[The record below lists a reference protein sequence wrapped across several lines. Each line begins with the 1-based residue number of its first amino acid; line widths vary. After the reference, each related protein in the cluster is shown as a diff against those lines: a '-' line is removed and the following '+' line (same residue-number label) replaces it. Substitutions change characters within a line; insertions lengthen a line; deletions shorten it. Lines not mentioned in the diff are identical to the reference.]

1 MGAGLYVMFS
11 ARRLV
16 YCCLRDN
23 PRQHHGMEKA
33 IIMNKPIYQ
42 KEKTLLAMAC
52 VISALLW
59 VTLIVLTKGAILL
72 IFPFAFL
79 GYLFAQ
85 SGFISYLKG
94 TGALVSDT
102 QFPDLQKRVRDCAA
116 KVGLKTLPG
125 VYILHGNGVFNAFAT
140 RFLRKDYII
149 LLSDVLDAL
158 EDHPDA
164 INFYIGHEMG
174 HIDRKHLLVEP
185 FLSLALVLPL
195 LGAAYSRAR
204 EYTCDQYGA
213 ACCTPEAAQQGVAL
227 LAVGTKRYKTINK
240 NQYIQ
245 QTRET
250 SGFWMSFHE
259 LVASYPWLVKRFA
272 RITPGFRDDH
282 MPKRNPFAYLFAI
295 FVPRLSVMSV
305 IVIYLLFIVLSA
317 DGMIKQFRN
326 TMNAGSSAAIEGVP
340 SSEEAA
346 LPESAAEW
354 IELTVAE
361 VNAAGPQQIDDVT
374 TLDQARA
381 GDDGR
386 TMIYDYT
393 ISVDAAAV
401 DFEAVRKVVLENSVS
416 YWCHDPAT
424 QIFRDYK
431 VAIVYH
437 YLDRHSVFLGDITV
451 DLADPQ
457 TCAIQQDETLPQP

>member
-1 MGAGLYVMFS
+1 M
-11 ARRLV
+11 
-16 YCCLRDN
+16 D
-23 PRQHHGMEKA
+23 
-33 IIMNKPIYQ
+33 KPVYQ
-42 KEKTLLAMAC
+42 KEKTLLAIAC
-52 VISALLW
+52 VIAALFW
-59 VTLIVLTKGAILL
+59 VTLIVVTKGIILL
-72 IFPFAFL
+72 LFPFVFL

-102 QFPDLQKRVRDCAA
+102 QFPDIQKRVRDCAA

-158 EDHPDA
+158 EDHPEA
-164 INFYIGHEMG
+164 VNFYIGHEMG

-185 FLSLALVLPL
+185 FLSLALILPL

-227 LAVGTKRYKTINK
+227 LAVGAKRYKTINK
-240 NQYIQ
+240 QHYIE

-282 MPKRNPFAYLFAI
+282 MPKRNPFAYLLAI
-295 FVPRLSVMSV
+295 FVPRLSLMSAL
-305 IVIYLLFIVLSA
+305 VIYLLFIVLTA
-317 DGMIKQFRN
+317 DGFIKEFKN
-326 TMNAGSSAAIEGVP
+326 SMNEQQTAAVE
-340 SSEEAA
+340 SERYYEDAA
-346 LPESAAEW
+346 AQPTTAAEW
-354 IELTVAE
+354 IELTIAE
-361 VNAAGPQQIDDVT
+361 VNASGPQQIDEVT
-374 TLDQARA
+374 TLNQARA

-393 ISVDAAAV
+393 LSLDASAV
-401 DFEAVRKVVLENSVS
+401 DFEAIRKIVMENSVS
-416 YWCHDPAT
+416 YWCHDPGT

-431 VAIVYH
+431 VAVVYH
-437 YLDRHSVFLGDITV
+437 YLDSRDAFLGDITV

-457 TCAIQQDETLPQP
+457 TCAIQQDATLPQP

>member
-1 MGAGLYVMFS
+1 
-11 ARRLV
+11 
-16 YCCLRDN
+16 
-23 PRQHHGMEKA
+23 
-33 IIMNKPIYQ
+33 MNKPLYQ
-42 KEKTLLAMAC
+42 KEKTLLTIAC

-59 VTLIVLTKGAILL
+59 VTLIVVTKGIILL
-72 IFPFAFL
+72 VFPFAFL

-102 QFPDLQKRVRDCAA
+102 QFPDIQKRVRDCAT
-116 KVGLKTLPG
+116 KIGLKTLPG

-140 RFLRKDYII
+140 RFLRRDYII

-227 LAVGTKRYKTINK
+227 LAVGAKRYKTINK
-240 NQYIQ
+240 QHYIE

-282 MPKRNPFAYLFAI
+282 MPKRNPFAYLLAV
-295 FVPRLSVMSV
+295 FVPRLSLMSV
-305 IVIYLLFIVLSA
+305 VVIYLLFIVLSA
-317 DGMIKQFRN
+317 DGMIKEFK
-326 TMNAGSSAAIEGVP
+326 NAVNAEQTASVEDEQYYEDADMPTTAAG
-340 SSEEAA
+340 
-346 LPESAAEW
+346 W

-361 VNAAGPQQIDDVT
+361 VNASGPQQIDEVT
-374 TLDQARA
+374 TLNQARA

-393 ISVDAAAV
+393 LSVDASAV
-401 DFEAVRKVVLENSVS
+401 DFEAIRKVVLENSVS
-416 YWCHDPAT
+416 YWCHDSAT

-437 YLDRHSVFLGDITV
+437 YLDSRDAFLGDITL

-457 TCAIQQDETLPQP
+457 TCAIRQDATLPQP